1 MTNWRDYS
9 AATRAAL
16 AAISRGTCY
25 YPGCRTPILVFLG
38 GQPEVNV
45 EIALVRG
52 AKPHEPRYVPGMS
65 DEATRSF
72 DNLLLL
78 CVPHRKTIDR
88 DEQAYPIA
96 LLDTWRPR
104 PDAGDNGA
112 LADLRDLTEA
122 RLDDLLKTA
131 FSVVQEEVAE
141 ALSRFAQSDPES
153 AQLVRQLVGTPNDH
167 QGRYR
172 ADHEMAGILGQVAR
186 QLNSLEDT
194 AARLL
199 KAAGQPGGAADNATA
214 LDASLRRLADLV
226 SRLESASKRANAGWP
241 NDARGR

>member
-1 MTNWRDYS
+1 MTDWRDYS

-16 AAISRGTCY
+16 ADISRGSCY
-25 YPGCRTPILVFLG
+25 FPGCRTPILVFLG

-52 AKPHEPRYVPGMS
+52 AKPHEPRFVPGMS

-88 DEQAYPIA
+88 DEHAHPIA

-104 PDAGDNGA
+104 PGTDDNGA
-112 LADLRDLTEA
+112 LTDLRDLTEA

-131 FSVVQEEVAE
+131 FSVVQEQVAE
-141 ALSRFAQSDPES
+141 ALSRFEQSDPES
-153 AQLVRQLVGTPNDH
+153 AQLVRQLVSAPND
-167 QGRYR
+167 QRDRYR
-172 ADHEMAGILGQVAR
+172 ADREVAGILGQVTR
-186 QLNSLEDT
+186 QLNSLQDS
-194 AARLL
+194 ADRIQ
-199 KAAGQPGGAADNATA
+199 KATGQPAGPADNPAG
-214 LDASLRRLADLV
+214 LDASLRRLAELV
-226 SRLESASKRANAGWP
+226 TRLESAAKRANAGWS
-241 NDARGR
+241 NDMRGR